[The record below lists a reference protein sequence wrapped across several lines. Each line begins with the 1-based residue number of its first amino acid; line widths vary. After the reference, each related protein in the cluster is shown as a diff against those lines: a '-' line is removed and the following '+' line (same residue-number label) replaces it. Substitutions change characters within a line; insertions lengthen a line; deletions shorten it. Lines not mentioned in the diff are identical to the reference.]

1 MFDHMVGTVHIRIA
15 LALVVI
21 AFLWISLR
29 EGKG

>member
-21 AFLWISLR
+21 AFLRISLR